1 VEETQISISAPV
13 GDMVRIV
20 SGVKV
25 GDKVVLK
32 PLDKL
37 KNGSRIKT
45 AEK

>member
-1 VEETQISISAPV
+1 MSLKI
-13 GDMVRIV
+13 RY
-20 SGVKV
+20 
-25 GDKVVLK
+25 DKVVLK